1 VAKDRYI
8 ELVSSK
14 MFIAIEGG
22 DGTGKTT
29 QVELLCRWLEEQ
41 GHVVTRCRDPG
52 GTVLGESIR
61 SILLHRD
68 DIPMCLEAETLLY
81 MAARAQLVR
90 ETIRPALAAG
100 KIVVSDR
107 YLLSNIAYQG
117 YGGGLP
123 VEEVRKIG
131 LFATGGLLPDLTV
144 VLDMPVEE
152 ALARIDR
159 TLDRLESRGREF
171 LERVRDGFL
180 QEAVRAADRIAVVR
194 ADRPVEEVH
203 AAIRRI
209 VESMLVSRRSAT

>member
-1 VAKDRYI
+1 
-8 ELVSSK
+8 

-41 GHVVTRCRDPG
+41 GHVVMRCRDPG
-52 GTVLGESIR
+52 GTALGESIR

-68 DIPMCLEAETLLY
+68 DVPMCLEAETLLY
-81 MAARAQLVR
+81 MAARAQLAS
-90 ETIRPALAAG
+90 EIIRPALEAG

-117 YGGGLP
+117 YGGGLS
-123 VEEVRKIG
+123 VEAVRNIG
-131 LFATGGLLPDLTV
+131 LFATGGLLPNLTI

-171 LERVRDGFL
+171 LEKVRDGFL

-209 VESMLVSRRSAT
+209 VESMLGSRRSTG